1 MVGTQGS
8 LLRRLMF
15 FAVVWGVSCNMA
27 DKDKVGTSNEPG
39 FARLAEGQGSFR
51 AIVYD
56 ESNHYTLKD
65 FSFFGSTAV
74 GGVRRETDDSVTRFE
89 LSKIKELKVLK
100 PHFDSK
106 RFGDKDFLLAEV
118 IASTGSV
125 TSDLLVPKKMI
136 ICGIDEKSGL
146 EKSWFLQK
154 IDRIVMQ
161 GATPLVLPSIPS
173 SISGADKGTSGT
185 SAPVAPQPINAPA
198 HVVPTAGSNEMTKR
212 TYRPAKKNKWE
223 AFYKNEQLPQGEAP
237 ANAQEKRSIGGA
249 FIGVVDAIIDFFRAL
264 VNSILKLFK

>member
-1 MVGTQGS
+1 MNCTQGS
-8 LLRRLMF
+8 F
-15 FAVVWGVSCNMA
+15 FKRVIFLCVVWGFSCNMA
-27 DKDKVGTSNEPG
+27 DKEKINTTNEPG

-56 ESNHYTLKD
+56 ESNNYTLRD
-65 FSFFGSTAV
+65 FSFFGNTTV
-74 GGVRRETDDSVTRFE
+74 GGIRRETDDSVTRFE
-89 LSKIKELKVLK
+89 LSKLKEIKVLK

-118 IASTGSV
+118 IASTGAV

-173 SISGADKGTSGT
+173 SLSGADKGTTGST
-185 SAPVAPQPINAPA
+185 APVAVQPLGSPN
-198 HVVPTAGSNEMTKR
+198 VPTQGSQEKTKR

-223 AFYKNEQLPQGEAP
+223 EFYQNEQLPVGKVTK
-237 ANAQEKRSIGGA
+237 EKRTISGA
-249 FIGVVDAIIDFFRAL
+249 FIGIVDAIIDFFRAL
-264 VNSILKLFK
+264 VNSVFKLFK